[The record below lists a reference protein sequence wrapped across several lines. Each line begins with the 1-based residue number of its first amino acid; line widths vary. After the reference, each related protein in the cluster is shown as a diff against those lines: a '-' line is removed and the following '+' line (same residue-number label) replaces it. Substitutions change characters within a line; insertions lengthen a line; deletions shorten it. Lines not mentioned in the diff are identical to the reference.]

1 MGVQSLQTAMFTSF
15 DAVVKTPIW
24 LQNTI
29 MLLAV
34 YAIRDTPSK
43 IFPLHI
49 NIAHIY
55 KYTINIFSR

>member
-1 MGVQSLQTAMFTSF
+1 MGVQSLQTALFTSF

-34 YAIRDTPSK
+34 YAIRFHYSCPPSK

-55 KYTINIFSR
+55 TNIL